1 MSIFISSKNP
11 TQCKNKFYK
20 MESVIFQE
28 ILGLDETQRQSFVQK
43 RVTKPGSKA
52 KFGKKRNRKIVPKD

>member
-1 MSIFISSKNP
+1 
-11 TQCKNKFYK
+11 

-52 KFGKKRNRKIVPKD
+52 KFGKKRNRKIGPKD